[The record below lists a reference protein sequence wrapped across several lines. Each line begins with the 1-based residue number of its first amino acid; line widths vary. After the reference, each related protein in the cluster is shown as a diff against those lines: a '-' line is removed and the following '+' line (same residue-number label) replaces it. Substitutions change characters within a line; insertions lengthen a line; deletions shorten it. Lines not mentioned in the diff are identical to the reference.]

1 MHETGFRPF
10 SDRTLL
16 VWRVLVGL
24 FLLAT
29 WEGLAAVY
37 GDRWISRPTMVGL
50 KLAGWMQE
58 RDLYLHFATTLTE
71 VIAGLGIG
79 GAGGSLLGLLLG
91 RSVVLSLVFRPIIV
105 GLYSVP
111 LVTLAPVFILFFGL
125 EMSPKIILVS
135 LVVFFLLFFNT
146 FSGAQSVD
154 SDIVDC
160 LKLMGANRVER
171 LSKVIAPASMAW
183 ILAGLKVALP
193 YSLVAAVT
201 GEILSA
207 RSGIGLLLVRGYT
220 KFDMAAVYAALLI
233 LICLGLLLSESF
245 NRLERWLLR
254 WRG

>member
-1 MHETGFRPF
+1 MQETGARPF

-16 VWRVLVGL
+16 IWRVSVGL
-24 FLLAT
+24 LLLAS
-29 WEGLAAVY
+29 WEGLSTVY
-37 GDRWISRPTMVGL
+37 GERWISRPTMVGL
-50 KLAGWMQE
+50 RLAGWMQE
-58 RDLYLHFATTLTE
+58 EDLYFHLTTTLTE
-71 VIAGLGIG
+71 VIGGLAIG
-79 GAGGSLLGLLLG
+79 GTFGSLLGLLLG
-91 RSVVLSLVFRPIIV
+91 RSEVLSLILRPIIV

-154 SDIVDC
+154 RDIVDS
-160 LKLMGANRVER
+160 LKLMGANRIER
-171 LSKVIAPASMAW
+171 LRKVIAPASMAW
-183 ILAGLKVALP
+183 ILAGFKVALP

-220 KFDMAAVYAALLI
+220 RFDMAAVYAALLI

-254 WRG
+254 WRV